1 MKRGT
6 WNSDELP
13 FNGKTPNHLA
23 TVGDLMELRLLI
35 AEDLS
40 KFLQSQH
47 QQSKKRW
54 VKSHEI
60 RRILRISPGTL
71 QTLKKKGVIAF
82 TKLGGV
88 HYFDLEQVTKLLENG
103 TLNLD

>member
-1 MKRGT
+1 MNIETR
-6 WNSDELP
+6 NSDKLP

-35 AEDLS
+35 AEDFS
-40 KFLQSQH
+40 NFLQSQN

-54 VKSHEI
+54 VKSHEL
-60 RRILRISPGTL
+60 RRLLRMSPGTL
-71 QTLKKKGVIAF
+71 QALKNKGVITF

-88 HYFDLEQVTKLLENG
+88 HYFDLEQVSKLLENG
-103 TLNLD
+103 TLTRD